1 MKLEQFHPDIISTE
15 DINRLLEQRFGMQ
28 IDVDSISPE
37 DRTMFLEALRK
48 ANESVNEKVNPEMKR
63 IYQLLLKY
71 GNNAKDAADMIKK
84 NLKYVNKTFL
94 CHSI

>member
-37 DRTMFLEALRK
+37 ERTMFLEALRK
-48 ANESVNEKVNPEMKR
+48 ANDEIAFQVGPLHTHNHRK
-63 IYQLLLKY
+63 YQENAMMIELLETGDGVDEEDK
-71 GNNAKDAADMIKK
+71 GDTDD
-84 NLKYVNKTFL
+84 
-94 CHSI
+94 

>member
-48 ANESVNEKVNPEMKR
+48 ANDEIAFR
-63 IYQLLLKY
+63 
-71 GNNAKDAADMIKK
+71 
-84 NLKYVNKTFL
+84 
-94 CHSI
+94 